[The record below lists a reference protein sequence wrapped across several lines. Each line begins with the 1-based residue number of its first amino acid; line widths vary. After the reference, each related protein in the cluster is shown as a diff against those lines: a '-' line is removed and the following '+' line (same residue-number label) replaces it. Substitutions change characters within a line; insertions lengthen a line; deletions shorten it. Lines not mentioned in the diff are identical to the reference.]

1 MKVGDIAKYLP
12 TSTVGKITEIEEKDG
27 KVWIRLDYT
36 GLFYDK
42 KFLTSA
48 SESEYKPITYKE
60 RERKFEGRMQ
70 SIEDIAEAA
79 RDVDISDYTPSGGG

>member
-42 KFLTSA
+42 DYLTPA
-48 SESEYKPITYKE
+48 SESEYSPISYKE

-70 SIEDIAEAA
+70 TIEEAAQAA